1 MFLRLVKR
9 FKPFALLVLLFFL
22 SLLYTLNS
30 FAKVKNKVVKDFLH
44 PKLIDNEAAH
54 FDINKQLSIVR
65 TAFKK
70 KLAQYEVSKKT
81 DFGKS
86 L

>member
-1 MFLRLVKR
+1 MFLHLVKR

-30 FAKVKNKVVKDFLH
+30 FVNVKNKVVKDFLH

-54 FDINKQLSIVR
+54 FDNNFQL
-65 TAFKK
+65 F
-70 KLAQYEVSKKT
+70 EPVSKRNSHNTKRQRRRT
-81 DFGKS
+81 LEKR